1 MRSVTRVT
9 ALAALAALALAGCGN
24 YSTEDLRF
32 LAALP
37 KRADLKMEV
46 PAQGNPFALV
56 GPCASGTADTW
67 LWAKPTSDGL
77 NAGVDFVLSLV
88 DLVRGLEPSW
98 RGDDARRWG
107 PLDDERHPGREI
119 QILMARTYPPELEG
133 DPAYVYAF
141 QGRVEGTEAFTTILS
156 GAFRGGSA
164 STGAG
169 LVTLDFD
176 AIRALG
182 MEDEGTPEGAMHIA
196 YDRASEP
203 VTIGL
208 TLGQA
213 GFGVPGFAYGFAG
226 YADRQGRFVYRFVQ
240 AGNVLTVDA
249 GFDAA
254 GAGRAQVGFVGALGG
269 VGSFRQCWDA
279 NACLVYVDDP
289 NGYSCGGAACSFG
302 TVADCPPVTSPPF

>member
-1 MRSVTRVT
+1 
-9 ALAALAALALAGCGN
+9 
-24 YSTEDLRF
+24 
-32 LAALP
+32 
-37 KRADLKMEV
+37 
-46 PAQGNPFALV
+46 
-56 GPCASGTADTW
+56 
-67 LWAKPTSDGL
+67 
-77 NAGVDFVLSLV
+77 
-88 DLVRGLEPSW
+88 
-98 RGDDARRWG
+98 
-107 PLDDERHPGREI
+107 
-119 QILMARTYPPELEG
+119 MARTYPPELEG
-133 DPAYVYAF
+133 QPAYVYAF
-141 QGRVEGTEAFTTILS
+141 QARVEGTEDFTTILS

-182 MEDEGTPEGAMHIA
+182 MDDAGTPQGTMRIA

-226 YADRQGRFVYRFVQ
+226 YADRQGAFVYRVID
-240 AGNVLTVDA
+240 AGNVLTVTA
-249 GFDAA
+249 GFDGA
-254 GAGRAQVGFVGALGG
+254 GAGRAQVGFLGVLGAT
-269 VGSFRQCWDA
+269 GSFRQCWDA

-302 TVADCPPVTSPPF
+302 APEDCPVVTAAPF